1 MHYVLDTDICSY
13 LIKGNC
19 PVLVQNLD
27 DRCGDKISVTAIT
40 CAELLFGA
48 EKKGSQKIKD
58 KIEAIVSKANV
69 IAFGEYAAIE
79 YSKMRFELEESGISI
94 GNMDMLIASCVLAED
109 AILVTNNEKHFSRIK
124 GLRIENWTF
133 SRK

>member
-27 DRCGDKISVTAIT
+27 SRCNEKISVTAIT

-48 EKKGSQKIKD
+48 EKKRSQKIKD

-69 IAFGEYAAIE
+69 IAFGEHAAIE
-79 YSKMRFELEESGISI
+79 SSKMRLELEENGVPI
-94 GNMDMLIASCVLAED
+94 GNMDTLIASCVLAED
-109 AILVTNNEKHFSRIK
+109 AILITNNEKHFSRIK
-124 GLRIENWTF
+124 GLRIENWT
-133 SRK
+133 S